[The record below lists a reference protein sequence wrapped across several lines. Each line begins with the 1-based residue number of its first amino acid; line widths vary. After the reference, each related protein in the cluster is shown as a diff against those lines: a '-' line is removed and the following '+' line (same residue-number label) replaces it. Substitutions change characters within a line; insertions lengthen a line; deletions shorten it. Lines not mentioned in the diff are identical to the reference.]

1 MSSAHVDELVDLEA
15 LGALEAPESAR
26 VRAHSTI
33 CPTCRAALRAAE
45 ETAARLALSVPL
57 RTAPPVL
64 RARVM
69 RSIDDPAPL
78 SAVPV
83 PLPVRRPHV
92 LRRVTNRW
100 GALAAALVIVPV
112 IGLLTWAIVL
122 QTQVNE
128 LKQESKQIQEA
139 QRDIV
144 LFSPPSFRAKL
155 EATEP
160 DAGATGWVTW
170 IPDEGR
176 CAVKV
181 KGLAKLEAGA
191 SYHVFFKGTRDAVD
205 AGELKP
211 NDEGKAELEFDTSRW
226 QGFEYRVWVAPV
238 RPGAEAGPPV
248 LKATLR
254 RE

>member
-1 MSSAHVDELVDLEA
+1 MSGAHVDELVDLEA

-26 VRAHSTI
+26 VRAHI
-33 CPTCRAALRAAE
+33 AMCPTCRTALRAAE
-45 ETAARLALSVPL
+45 EASARLALSVPL
-57 RTAPPVL
+57 RKAPPVL

-69 RSIDDPAPL
+69 RAIDDPAPIT
-78 SAVPV
+78 AVPV
-83 PLPVRRPHV
+83 PLPVRRPHM

-100 GALAAALVIVPV
+100 GALAAALVLVPV
-112 IGLLTWAIVL
+112 IGLITWAIVL
-122 QTQVNE
+122 QTQLNE

-144 LFSPPSFRAKL
+144 LFSPPSYRAKL

-160 DAGATGWVTW
+160 DSGAAGWVTW

-191 SYHVFFKGTRDAVD
+191 SYHVFYKGMRDPID

-211 NDEGKAELEFDTSRW
+211 NEDGKAELEFDTSRW
-226 QGFEYRVWVAPV
+226 QGFEYRVWVAQV
-238 RPGAEAGPPV
+238 RPGVETGPPV

>member
-1 MSSAHVDELVDLEA
+1 MSGAHIDDLVDLEA
-15 LGALEAPESAR
+15 LGALEPHESAQ
-26 VRAHSTI
+26 VRAHAAV
-33 CPTCRAALRAAE
+33 CPACRASLLAAE
-45 ETAARLALSVPL
+45 ETAARLALAVPL
-57 RTAPPVL
+57 RAAPPAL
-64 RARVM
+64 RARVL
-69 RSIDDPAPL
+69 RAVDAPVQL
-78 SAVPV
+78 TPV
-83 PLPVRRPHV
+83 PTQLAMRRPHA
-92 LRRVTNRW
+92 LRRVTSRW
-100 GALAAALVIVPV
+100 GALAAALVLVPV

-155 EATEP
+155 DPAEP
-160 DAGATGWVTW
+160 DSGAAGWVTW
-170 IPDEGR
+170 IPDEAR

-181 KGLAKLEAGA
+181 KGLAKSDSGA
-191 SYHVFFKGTRDAVD
+191 SYHVFYRGMRDPVD

-226 QGFEYRVWVAPV
+226 QGFEYHVWVAQV
-238 RPGAEAGPPV
+238 RPGGEVGPAV